1 MRTTAVF
8 FAALLLIVGAATS
21 DLACSLNGELKADK
35 TCACDAPW
43 KGANCAK
50 FDIVPKK
57 KGSLPSYGFA
67 PNVTSWG

>member
-1 MRTTAVF
+1 MRFSSV
-8 FAALLLIVGAATS
+8 LLVVGCVAS
-21 DLACSLNGELKADK
+21 DLACSLNGVLKADK
-35 TCACDAPW
+35 SCACDAPW
-43 KGANCAK
+43 KGSSCAK